1 MTGKSQSTNP
11 FFLLSFIPAVA
22 YWLLETYSTL
32 EVALVG
38 GILLG
43 IVEMGLEKKFTGH
56 VHTLS
61 KLNVALVVVLGGISL
76 IAREGLWFKLQPT
89 LTGVAVSGFLLFKK
103 FKDES
108 LMLEMLKDMKQP
120 VPLPPVAYKMMEW
133 HLTIFLLGF
142 AAFMAYIAIRET
154 TAVWLFWK
162 TGGFYIVF
170 GSFAVFEFLFLRR
183 YLKRFR

>member
-1 MTGKSQSTNP
+1 MSP

-43 IVEMGLEKKFTGH
+43 LIEMGLEKKFTGH
-56 VHTLS
+56 VHTIS
-61 KLNVALVVVLGGISL
+61 KLNVALVVALGGITL

-89 LTGVAVSGFLLFKK
+89 LTGVAVAGFLLFKK
-103 FKDES
+103 VKDES

-120 VPLPPVAYKMMEW
+120 VPLPPVAYKTMEW
-133 HLTIFLLGF
+133 HLTIFLLAF
-142 AAFMAYIAIRET
+142 AGWMAFVAIRET

-162 TGGFYIVF
+162 TAGFYIVF
-170 GSFAVFEFLFLRR
+170 GSFAILEFIFLRW
-183 YLKRFR
+183 YLRRFR